1 MIHLIKSFIDTIKGW
16 FKQELPKQY
25 TKSEPII
32 KKVDKVVEIADK
44 IEELITYDYDAVH
57 CETGYQETVKS
68 YSKLK
73 KGTVFFMTNRDNTG
87 CYSITSSSKT
97 PGKRTLRKNLKTFA
111 SCEEC
116 PK

>member
-1 MIHLIKSFIDTIKGW
+1 MIDLLISFIETVKGW

-32 KKVDKVVEIADK
+32 KKVDKVVEIAGK
-44 IEELITYDYDAVH
+44 IEEFITYDYNVVQ

-73 KGTVFFMTNRDNTG
+73 KGTVIFMSNRDNTG
-87 CYSITSSSKT
+87 CYSINGLSKT
-97 PGKRTLRKNLKTFA
+97 PGKRTLRKNIKTFT

-116 PK
+116 TK